1 MEKVSNFIIGNNA
14 FVLLDDMITLER
26 SKRITSQIYD
36 FAEKGYHVTLKINSE
51 GGEVLAGWNIA
62 DALITTNSDTHII
75 GLAASMAGVVAQF
88 GNKRYI
94 NDNGIGHAHP
104 PQGGGSEVKEMVRKS
119 LKTALLSRSNLSEDQ
134 VTAFFKEGGGNN
146 FFDADEMKAKGLVD
160 EIIVTN
166 QPVISIEN
174 KDKSEVFQFFNK
186 LITNNSMDLEIKNE
200 LDSSKKE
207 VGKLTN
213 KLEMLEGVNETLTNS
228 LKEHTD
234 SVKALE
240 DENEVLKNKLAE
252 ANKSKAVVLIEN
264 AIEKGSVSRDK
275 KDDMIEKATN
285 NYDLVSELLNDIK
298 SADFVVENSFSD
310 KEAKPFN
317 KMSGEEKAEL
327 ARTSPEM
334 YNKLIMK

>member
-1 MEKVSNFIIGNNA
+1 MENISNIIIGNDA
-14 FVLLDDMITLER
+14 FVLLNSEITQAS
-26 SKRITSQIYD
+26 SKLITAQIYD
-36 FAEKGYHVTLKINSE
+36 LKEQGFHVTLKINST
-51 GGEVLAGWNIA
+51 GGEVLAGWNII
-62 DALITTNSDTHII
+62 DALITTESDTHII
-75 GLAASMAGVVAQF
+75 GIAASMAGVIAQF
-88 GNKRYI
+88 GKRRLA
-94 NDNGIGHAHP
+94 NDNAIGMIHP
-104 PQGGGSEVKEMVRKS
+104 PQGGHNEVIEMVRAS
-119 LKTALLSRSNLSEDQ
+119 LKTALTSRSKLNDIDIQKYLG
-134 VTAFFKEGGGNN
+134 EGGTEN
-146 FFDADEMKAKGLVD
+146 FFDADQMERLGLID
-160 EIIVTN
+160 EKIITN

-174 KDKSEVFQFFNK
+174 KDKSKVFQFFNK

-228 LKEHTD
+228 LKENAD
-234 SVKALE
+234 SVKTLE

-327 ARTSPEM
+327 ARTNPEM